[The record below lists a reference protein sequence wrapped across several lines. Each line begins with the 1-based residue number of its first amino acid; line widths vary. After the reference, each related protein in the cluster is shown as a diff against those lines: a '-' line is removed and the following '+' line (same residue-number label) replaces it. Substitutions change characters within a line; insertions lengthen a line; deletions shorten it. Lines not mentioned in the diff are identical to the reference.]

1 MLYYAGV
8 FFAIAIVAAC
18 IGFGVIATGAAEV
31 AQILF
36 FVFLLISVVTL
47 IGGLIRRKP

>member
-18 IGFGVIATGAAEV
+18 IGFGVIATGASEV
-31 AQILF
+31 AKILF
-36 FVFLLISVVTL
+36 FFLLISVVTL